1 MQALLNLVEAWW
13 PVYAIH
19 FVEIS
24 LFIALVWLIDR
35 QMAPST
41 RLRYG
46 LWTLAL
52 VKLYLPP
59 LFSFHRISPA
69 VAPLDAPIL
78 QAVPVLTWPDDML
91 AVQLSKGISL
101 PLFLFGLWV
110 LLAAVIL
117 ALILLQNL
125 RIRRALKSATRM
137 ERLPDPDLLPECPPP
152 RCELWLSPNLSSPLV
167 FGLIRPRVY
176 LPAGFPH
183 WPAEQRR
190 SVLAHELAHLHF
202 RDTWFLL
209 LQILALVLFA
219 ANPLVWLVH
228 RRLLQIREL
237 RCDEWAISRTGIE
250 PRTYGRILLSVLQE
264 QVHPA
269 TARMVG
275 AYFAESRKTLLERF
289 SHLLHLEKRIPRSRA
304 VHRLVFVGLGT
315 AMVLFSWRCND
326 LNTPFTP
333 GDNPPAALQPAWD
346 YDVPPRPKNDLP
358 GILNQFRE
366 SIARLD
372 IGKKGT
378 LLFDLT
384 INEQGKTVAV
394 QLSRPKPVSED
405 LSDLVA
411 TAHRLLMAVEW
422 EPARIGNRPVP
433 ARIQLPISFEVSDTR
448 PKAPP
453 PAPDASSRK
462 LPAFVAYD
470 EPPKPVGG
478 FEAIQSKLKE
488 IIQPDW
494 LQANHRGRAIINVL
508 VDVDGSVRQTRI
520 LRSTGIDRLDQAAV
534 EAVSAVKWQPAFQG
548 DKPVRVWVGIPVIF
562 RGK

>member
-1 MQALLNLVEAWW
+1 MQALLNLAEAWW

-35 QMAPST
+35 RMAPST

-59 LFSFHRISPA
+59 VFSFHRISPA
-69 VAPLDAPIL
+69 VETLDAPIL

-91 AVQLSKGISL
+91 AVQLSRGVSL
-101 PLFLFGLWV
+101 PLLLFGLWL
-110 LLAAVIL
+110 LLAAVML
-117 ALILLQNL
+117 ALIVFQNL
-125 RIRRALKSATRM
+125 RIRRTLKSATRM
-137 ERLPDPDLLPECPPP
+137 ERLPTPDLLPECPPR

-167 FGLIRPRVY
+167 FGLVRPRVY
-176 LPAGFPH
+176 LPAGFLN

-209 LQILALVLFA
+209 LQIMALVLFA

-264 QVHPA
+264 QVQPA
-269 TARMVG
+269 AARMVG
-275 AYFAESRKTLLERF
+275 AYFAESRKTLLQRF
-289 SHLLHLEKRIPRSRA
+289 SHLLHLEKRLPRSRA
-304 VHRLVFVGLGT
+304 VHRVVFVGLG
-315 AMVLFSWRCND
+315 AVMVLFSWRCQG
-326 LNTPFTP
+326 LKAPF
-333 GDNPPAALQPAWD
+333 PPTTSSPADLQPVWD

-358 GILNQFRE
+358 GMLKQFRE
-366 SIARLD
+366 SFAQLKTRP
-372 IGKKGT
+372 KGN

-384 INEQGKTVAV
+384 INERGKTVAA
-394 QLSRPKPVSED
+394 QLRQPEPMPDD

-411 TAHRLLMAVEW
+411 TAHRLLLAVEW

-433 ARIQLPISFEVSDTR
+433 ARIQIPISFEVSGTR
-448 PKAPP
+448 PKAP
-453 PAPDASSRK
+453 
-462 LPAFVAYD
+462 
-470 EPPKPVGG
+470 
-478 FEAIQSKLKE
+478 
-488 IIQPDW
+488 
-494 LQANHRGRAIINVL
+494 HRSGCVFA
-508 VDVDGSVRQTRI
+508 
-520 LRSTGIDRLDQAAV
+520 
-534 EAVSAVKWQPAFQG
+534 
-548 DKPVRVWVGIPVIF
+548 
-562 RGK
+562 

>member
-1 MQALLNLVEAWW
+1 MQALLNLAEAWW

-24 LFIALVWLIDR
+24 LFIALVWLIDWR
-35 QMAPST
+35 MAPST

-69 VAPLDAPIL
+69 VEPLDTPIL

-91 AVQLSKGISL
+91 AVQLRRGISL
-101 PLFLFGLWV
+101 PLLLFGLRF
-110 LLAAVIL
+110 LLAAVML
-117 ALILLQNL
+117 TLIVLQNL

-137 ERLPDPDLLPECPPP
+137 ERLPDPDLLPECPPR
-152 RCELWLSPNLSSPLV
+152 RCELWLCPDLSSPLV
-167 FGLIRPRVY
+167 FGLVRPRVY

-202 RDTWFLL
+202 RDTWFLM

-250 PRTYGRILLSVLQE
+250 PRTYGHILLSVLQK
-264 QVHPA
+264 QVQPA

-275 AYFAESRKTLLERF
+275 AYFAESRNTLLERF
-289 SHLLHLEKRIPRSRA
+289 SHLLRLEKRLPRSRA
-304 VHRLVFVGLGT
+304 VHRLIFVGLG
-315 AMVLFSWRCND
+315 AVMVLFSWRCQD
-326 LNTPFTP
+326 LKAPF
-333 GDNPPAALQPAWD
+333 PPTASSTAELQPVWN
-346 YDVPPRPKNDLP
+346 YDVPPQPKHDLP
-358 GILNQFRE
+358 GILKQFRE
-366 SIARLD
+366 SMARLN
-372 IGKKGT
+372 INKKGT

-384 INEQGKTVAV
+384 INEQGKTVAA
-394 QLSRPKPVSED
+394 QLSRPEPVPED
-405 LSDLVA
+405 LRDLVA

-422 EPARIGNRPVP
+422 EPARIGNHPVP
-433 ARIQLPISFEVSDTR
+433 ARIQLPISFEVSGTR
-448 PKAPP
+448 SKAPP

-462 LPAFVAYD
+462 APVFVAYD
-470 EPPKPVGG
+470 EPPRPIGG
-478 FEAIQSKLKE
+478 FEAIQNKLME
-488 IIQPDW
+488 IIQRVW
-494 LQANHRGRAIINVL
+494 LPSDYRGRAIVNVL
-508 VDVDGSVRQTRI
+508 VDVDGSVQKTRI
-520 LRSTGIDRLDQAAV
+520 LRSTGTARLDQAAV
-534 EAVSAVKWQPAFQG
+534 EAVKSVKWQPARQRNR
-548 DKPVRVWVGIPVIF
+548 PVKVWVGIPVIF